1 MLAYAVRHL
10 GCAAG
15 VMVTASHNPPQ
26 DNGYKVYLGEGSQ
39 IVPPSDAEISAC
51 IADVAGRPLGS
62 IPLSDEWTTLGDDVL
77 DDYVAQVASLVRQH
91 SPRQARVVY
100 TPLHG
105 VGGETF
111 ERVIEQA
118 GFPLAIR
125 VDAQFEPD
133 PDFPTVAFPNPEE
146 PGAIDLAIDEARR
159 SGADLV
165 IANDPDAD
173 RCAVA
178 IPIPGSAGDWRM
190 LTGDEVG
197 SLLGWWM
204 IERGVTSGTFARSLV
219 SSSMLDSI
227 ASASGLTSAQTLT
240 GFKWIAKVPGLE
252 YGYEEA
258 LGYCVD
264 PSSVRDKDGISA
276 ALLVIEMAAELKER
290 GRLLTDALDDLSR
303 EHGIH
308 ATSQVSIR
316 VSDLERITRI
326 MHRLRTS
333 PPAAVAGIAVIAM
346 DDLEQPTDGLPPTD
360 GLRFTLAGGA
370 RIIVRPS
377 GTEPKIKCYLEV
389 IEHPAGGDLATAR
402 ASATH
407 RMEDLRSA
415 VAAWLE

>member
-1 MLAYAVRHL
+1 M
-10 GCAAG
+10 
-15 VMVTASHNPPQ
+15 
-26 DNGYKVYLGEGSQ
+26 
-39 IVPPSDAEISAC
+39 
-51 IADVAGRPLGS
+51 
-62 IPLSDEWTTLGDDVL
+62 
-77 DDYVAQVASLVRQH
+77 
-91 SPRQARVVY
+91 
-100 TPLHG
+100 
-105 VGGETF
+105 
-111 ERVIEQA
+111 
-118 GFPLAIR
+118 
-125 VDAQFEPD
+125 
-133 PDFPTVAFPNPEE
+133 
-146 PGAIDLAIDEARR
+146 
-159 SGADLV
+159 
-165 IANDPDAD
+165 
-173 RCAVA
+173 
-178 IPIPGSAGDWRM
+178 
-190 LTGDEVG
+190 
-197 SLLGWWM
+197 
-204 IERGVTSGTFARSLV
+204 
-219 SSSMLDSI
+219 
-227 ASASGLTSAQTLT
+227 
-240 GFKWIAKVPGLE
+240 PGLE

-389 IEHPAGGDLATAR
+389 IEHPLDGDLAA
-402 ASATH
+402 AHALAAN
-407 RMEDLRSA
+407 RMEGLRSA